1 MMTEPAART
10 TRPITTSPLGD
21 DPGRVAGVLVAA
33 WAEVRAG
40 RRPLSQLEPLLS
52 PAVHR
57 RLAAQSPPH
66 QAPAQHRVRIRKVIA
81 RRPQPAACEAVVV
94 VESGTRVSAVAVR
107 LERHL
112 GRWRVVELTPPES
125 GLTALPTASLPDGYR
140 RRDAFDDEA
149 MEHTARGAR
158 C

>member
-66 QAPAQHRVRIRKVIA
+66 QAPARNRVRIRKVIA

-94 VESGTRVSAVAVR
+94 VESGARVSAVAVR

-125 GLTALPTASLPDGYR
+125 GLTALPTASLPDDYR
-140 RRDAFDDEA
+140 RRDSFDDEA
-149 MEHTARGAR
+149 IEHAARSTR